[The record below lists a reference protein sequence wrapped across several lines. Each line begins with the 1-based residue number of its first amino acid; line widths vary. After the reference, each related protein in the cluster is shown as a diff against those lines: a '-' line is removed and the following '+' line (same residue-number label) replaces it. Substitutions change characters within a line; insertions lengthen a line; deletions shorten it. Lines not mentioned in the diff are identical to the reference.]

1 MNDDSSPFEQL
12 REQQARLFDALVRAP
27 LVEITGVVGA
37 RDATGSKFAGDV
49 QWTLA
54 FTCDAWRVGDA
65 PIDTRPLTVRRHL
78 SEDELAQ
85 FRSRIRA
92 NTIMRFRA
100 RVAIENTL
108 GSPQALLESVVGPV
122 SGDPDLGRFLAQA
135 LQPVTLDDAQF
146 GMFTFD
152 RRADWFEAKTRWGRA
167 PVALTVVAK
176 ESIEAERAITI
187 ARELWREQRAWH
199 ERIERYAVEKLLPLK
214 NGNWLG
220 EEEEPFSA
228 KAFVSQMTLESISVH
243 PDGSFEFW
251 HDDGDLFWGHS
262 IVVRGNLA
270 DGPTDADIPG

>member
-1 MNDDSSPFEQL
+1 MTDPDPIDAL
-12 REQQARLFDALVRAP
+12 RDRQARLFEELSRAP
-27 LVEITGVVGA
+27 VVDITGVVGA
-37 RDATGSKFAGDV
+37 SGSAGSKLGGDTL
-49 QWTLA
+49 WTFS
-54 FTCDAWRVGDA
+54 FTFDTWRVGTGS
-65 PIDTRPLTVRRHL
+65 IETRPLTVRRRV
-78 SEDELAQ
+78 DEQALAHHRNQ
-85 FRSRIRA
+85 VLADAIIRV
-92 NTIMRFRA
+92 RA
-100 RVAIENTL
+100 RLAMENVL
-108 GSPQALLESVVGPV
+108 DSPQALLEA
-122 SGDPDLGRFLAQA
+122 LAGGVTDDDELNRA
-135 LQPVTLDDAQF
+135 LARSQQPITLIDAQF